1 MLSSPLHRFIM
12 KNDIEMT
19 INGNGNDKDEDD
31 SYIEPKAKVQVKDK
45 VKIEA
50 KGRLGGNR
58 DDLVAV
64 EGVVDGVMENND
76 DEEDIAT
83 KAIRDL
89 KVGID
94 IPLIS
99 IYFHIHIDIGSI

>member
-1 MLSSPLHRFIM
+1 MLSSPLHLFIM

-45 VKIEA
+45 IKA

>member
-1 MLSSPLHRFIM
+1 M

-45 VKIEA
+45 IKA
-50 KGRLGGNR
+50 QGRLGGNR